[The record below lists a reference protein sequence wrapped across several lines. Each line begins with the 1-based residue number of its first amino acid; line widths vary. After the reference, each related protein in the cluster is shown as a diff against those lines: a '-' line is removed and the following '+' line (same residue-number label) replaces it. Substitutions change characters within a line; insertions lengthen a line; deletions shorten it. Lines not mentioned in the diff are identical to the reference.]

1 MRGLGAAFGPG
12 FPLSLITVIVPARQ
26 REPLIATSPVW
37 PTHLDRTQPEPESYR
52 RQRTHRDERGF
63 DPRAASLRPEG
74 GADQAEA
81 NRHHRRRI
89 ARHRYRS

>member
-52 RQRTHRDERGF
+52 RLWTHVDGSDLGRTRVGS
-63 DPRAASLRPEG
+63 ALC
-74 GADQAEA
+74 GA
-81 NRHHRRRI
+81 NG
-89 ARHRYRS
+89 